1 MPTFGAIDVGSN
13 ALRLK
18 VVGAESPDRIE
29 ERASV
34 RVPVRLGHGVFLT
47 HRLDPQAVDEAVRAF
62 VGFAEQLA
70 QHGVSAYRAVAT
82 SAMREAQDRWQLV
95 DRVRRE
101 SGLELEVISGVEE
114 ARLVRLALLQAMP
127 EAGQGTSLLL
137 DLGGGSLEL
146 SLLESGRLA
155 WSTSLEL
162 GTVRLMEAFLDT
174 GAVHDDQLSLID
186 EYTLR
191 LLDEALPAL
200 RGRRFTRVLG
210 SGGNL
215 EALAE
220 VLPASPE
227 AGTPP
232 TPVLDATALASFA
245 AALARRSV
253 EERVRELGVRRDRAE
268 VIFPAAVILSHLSA
282 RLNLRR
288 ILVPGAGLRDGL
300 LRELVARHF
309 LAWDERDSDQ
319 VALDAARRLGA
330 RYAFHASHAEQ
341 VRRLSTAVF
350 DDLQPLHRLARR
362 DRLLLEVGALL
373 HDIGDYVAYDRH
385 HKHSAYLVENSEI
398 AGLADAER
406 RVVACLARYHRKS
419 VPQVKHET
427 FRALEVPD
435 QRRVRWL
442 VPLLR
447 LADAL
452 DREHLARVE
461 SLEAR
466 VDRDRVLLRL
476 YSPHDCALERW
487 TLAAK
492 SGYFQEVYGMRVE
505 TELRP
510 SGLGRR
516 D

>member
-1 MPTFGAIDVGSN
+1 MPTFAAIDVGSN
-13 ALRLK
+13 AIRLK

-34 RVPVRLGHGVFLT
+34 RVPVRLGHNVFLT
-47 HRLDPQAVDEAVRAF
+47 HRLDPRAVDEAVRAF
-62 VGFAEQLA
+62 AVFAEHLA
-70 QHGVSAYRAVAT
+70 QHDVSAYRAVAT
-82 SAMREAQDRWQLV
+82 SAMREAQDRWLLV

-101 SGLELEVISGVEE
+101 SGLDLEVIGGVEE

-127 EAGQGTSLLL
+127 VAGQGTSLLL

-162 GTVRLMEAFLDT
+162 GTVRLMEAFLDS

-220 VLPASPE
+220 VLPATP
-227 AGTPP
+227 GTEP
-232 TPVLDATALASFA
+232 TPAIDATALAAFA

-253 EERVRELGVRRDRAE
+253 EDRVRELGVRRDRAE

-282 RLNLRR
+282 RLDLRR

-419 VPQVKHET
+419 VPQAKHDT
-427 FRALEVPD
+427 FRALDTPD

-452 DREHLARVE
+452 DREHLSRVE

-466 VDRDRVLLRL
+466 VERDRVLLRL

-492 SGYFQEVYGMRVE
+492 SGYFQEVYGLRVD
-505 TELRP
+505 TEVVP
-510 SGLGRR
+510 TGLARR